1 MKALPPFNHFPRPLG
16 EWLKGQG
23 PESDIV
29 VSTRV
34 RLARNIKAWPF
45 TLRSSPQQRE
55 ELLLAVFEALKSIH
69 LEKSVVQLRLNEV
82 PEVYR
87 DVLVERHLI
96 SRELASSEGPRA
108 VVFGRGEMLSI
119 MVNEEDHLRL
129 QWIKSG
135 LDVDRAFRALAKVD
149 QALERRLPYAVSPKY
164 GYLTACP
171 TNVGTGIRVSVMV
184 HLPALTLKEH
194 VQKVF
199 KAAEKMNHAIRGLYG
214 EGTRAFGDFYQVSN
228 QATLGRSEEEIVESV
243 KAILPKILEYERR
256 MRGQI
261 FSDERPMVEDRV
273 FRALATLKNARMLNV
288 QEMMSHLSLV
298 RLGISLGII
307 NDVTLATVNEIF
319 ILGQPSHLQR
329 EEGREMTPAERDA
342 KRAELVRTRL
352 IAGRN

>member
-1 MKALPPFNHFPRPLG
+1 MTLPAFNHFPHLLG
-16 EWLKGQG
+16 EWLKGTG

-34 RLARNIKAWPF
+34 RLARNIKGYPF
-45 TLRSSPQQRE
+45 TLRTSAQQRD
-55 ELLLAVFEALKSIH
+55 ELLLAVGEAMKAAH
-69 LEKSVVQLRLNEV
+69 LDKSVVTLRLNDV
-82 PEVYR
+82 HPIHR

-96 SRELASSEGPRA
+96 SRELAASEGPRA
-108 VVFGRGEMLSI
+108 VVFGRGEMLSV

-135 LDVDRAFRALAKVD
+135 FDVDRAFKALLKVD
-149 QALERRLPYAVSPKY
+149 QAMEKRLPYVTSEKY

-184 HLPALTLKEH
+184 HLPALTLKDH

-199 KAAEKMNHAIRGLYG
+199 KAAEKMSHAIRGLYG

-243 KAILPKILEYERR
+243 KAIVPKVLEYERR
-256 MRGQI
+256 MRAQL
-261 FSDERPMVEDRV
+261 FAEERALVEDKV
-273 FRALATLKNARMLNV
+273 FRALATVRSARMLNV
-288 QEMMSHLSLV
+288 QEMMSHLSLI
-298 RLGISLGII
+298 RLGIDLGIV
-307 NDVTLATVNEIF
+307 NDIKPRTINEIF

-329 EEGREMTPAERDA
+329 DEGREMTAAERDV
-342 KRAELVRTRL
+342 KRAELVRARL
-352 IAGRN
+352 AAQRN

>member
-1 MKALPPFNHFPRPLG
+1 MTLPAFNHFPHMLG
-16 EWLKGQG
+16 EWLKGAG

-34 RLARNIKAWPF
+34 RLARNVKGYPF
-45 TLRSSPQQRE
+45 TLRANSQQRD
-55 ELLLAVFEALKSIH
+55 ELLLAVTEAMKAVH
-69 LEKSVVQLRLNEV
+69 LDKSVVALKLDDV
-82 PEVYR
+82 HAIHR

-96 SRELASSEGPRA
+96 SRELASAEGPRA

-135 LDVDRAFRALAKVD
+135 FDVDRAFKALLKVD
-149 QALERRLPYAVSPKY
+149 QALEKKLPYVTSEKY

-184 HLPALTLKEH
+184 HLPALTLKDH

-214 EGTRAFGDFYQVSN
+214 EGTRAFGDFYQISN
-228 QATLGRSEEEIVESV
+228 QATLGHSEEEIIESV
-243 KAILPKILEYERR
+243 KAILPKVLEYERR
-256 MRGQI
+256 MRGQL
-261 FSDERPMVEDRV
+261 FTDERALVEDKV
-273 FRALATLKNARMLNV
+273 YRALATCRSARMLNV
-288 QEMMSHLSLV
+288 QEMMSHLSLI
-298 RLGISLGII
+298 RLGIDLGIV
-307 NDVTLATVNEIF
+307 NDIKTRTINEIF

-329 EEGREMTPAERDA
+329 EEGREMTPTERDQ

-352 IAGRN
+352 AAGRN